1 MKQKQKQIYIYI
13 CKTKLRLCCKISSFS
28 QHINFEIYYLSI
40 LVSETRNKKQA
51 IGSRTSAFMFCSA
64 ISHNSIISF
73 VDTDN
78 KAILHIII

>member
-28 QHINFEIYYLSI
+28 QHINFEIYYF
-40 LVSETRNKKQA
+40 VYPCFRNKKQE